1 MIKQHAI
8 ADFSTSQLIFSCMF
22 VSETLLQ
29 RKKRTVRF
37 TKVELWLIQRAYRAH
52 PTRWMDVLN
61 DVKANMGV
69 LPEQTRQLYISSAK
83 RLGLINTEH
92 ANFETTLSFHH

>member
-8 ADFSTSQLIFSCMF
+8 ADFSPSQLIFSRMF

-29 RKKRTVRF
+29 WKKRTVRF
-37 TKVELWLIQRAYRAH
+37 TKVELWLIKRAH
-52 PTRWMDVLN
+52 RAFPTRWMDVLN

-69 LPEQTRQLYISSAK
+69 RPEQTRQLYETGTFHQLKDWISQA
-83 RLGLINTEH
+83 R
-92 ANFETTLSFHH
+92 ETYVC